1 MTKERKQ
8 ELIAEF
14 GRKEGDVG
22 SPEVQ
27 IALLT
32 QRIVA
37 LTEHMKQ
44 NKKDYST
51 SRGLIAMVNKRKKL
65 LRYLN
70 SENHA
75 AFIEVTDKLKIRR

>member
-1 MTKERKQ
+1 MTKEKRQ
-8 ELIAEF
+8 EIIAAF
-14 GRKEGDVG
+14 QRKEGDVG

-32 QRIVA
+32 GRIIE
-37 LTEHMKQ
+37 LTEHMKK

-51 SRGLIAMVNKRKKL
+51 SRGLIAMVNNRKKL

-75 AFIEVTDKLKIRR
+75 GYIEITDKLKIRR

>member
-32 QRIVA
+32 ERIVA

-44 NKKDYST
+44 NKKD
-51 SRGLIAMVNKRKKL
+51 
-65 LRYLN
+65 
-70 SENHA
+70 
-75 AFIEVTDKLKIRR
+75 

>member
-1 MTKERKQ
+1 MTKERKL

-32 QRIVA
+32 ERIVA

>member
-32 QRIVA
+32 ERIVA